1 MDDDGPSNKY
11 RLFLGL
17 LGLMGLVAVGFA
29 SYGLFSVFTADPGN
43 GETASVP
50 AEFQCEAFHGAPE
63 VGHEA
68 PGGIGQNAT
77 VAAMHSIDAT
87 TTGDGF
93 EAQFNVSDPAV
104 LEASARQQDNTDV
117 SVEIQNTTVVVTHD
131 ERTPVRVWIDSA
143 EDGLITRSELD
154 ICPPEAG

>member
-11 RLFLGL
+11 RLFLGI
-17 LGLMGLVAVGFA
+17 LGLMGLVAVVFA

-43 GETASVP
+43 GETASIP
-50 AEFQCEAFHGAPE
+50 AAFQCEQFHGAPA

-87 TTGDGF
+87 TTNGGF
-93 EAQFNVSDPAV
+93 EVRFNVSDPAV
-104 LEASARQQDNTDV
+104 LDASARQQDNTDV
-117 SVEIQNTTVVVTHD
+117 SVERANTTVVVTHD

-143 EDGLITRSELD
+143 EDGLVTRSELD
-154 ICPPEAG
+154 ICPPDPE